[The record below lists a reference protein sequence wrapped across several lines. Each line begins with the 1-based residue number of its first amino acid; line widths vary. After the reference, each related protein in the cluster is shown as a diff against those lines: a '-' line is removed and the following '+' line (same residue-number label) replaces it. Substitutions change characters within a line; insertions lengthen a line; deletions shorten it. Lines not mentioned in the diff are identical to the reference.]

1 LENFKDNLS
10 SVKDNLTFI
19 TKRKEKEKEKEKP
32 ASDKK

>member
-19 TKRKEKEKEKEKP
+19 TKRKEKEKEKVVKDN
-32 ASDKK
+32 DKK